1 MLVQCCNQVYVLL
14 VGRLG
19 FVILLSEMYIMSEFS
34 FSSLMV
40 ELSEDHWLT
49 NLFIQVFLDLLVV
62 FVGVL

>member
-1 MLVQCCNQVYVLL
+1 MLL

-49 NLFIQVFLDLLVV
+49 NLFIQGFLDLLVV